1 MTFKDAIALAFR
13 NLRQSKLR
21 TFLTVLGVSIGIASL
36 AGMVSL
42 GVGLQDQFVGRFLRS
57 GMFDSINVLPGQDPR
72 ALLGGRGR
80 GRGGRGAR
88 SSSAQPA
95 DVPARSL
102 DEAALEDLAKLE
114 HVKDVY
120 PIIRVPLEVKY
131 GDITEYAGATGVPM
145 SSRGVGA
152 FQTMAHGEFLAD
164 EAAADCM
171 ISLDFANRLVENNP
185 AQLIGKMLSLGYP
198 SSPAPAAPP
207 ASASQDAPAPT
218 PPQAMPPVTRAE
230 SSCRIVG
237 IVQRETGP
245 MALGGSNVAGVM
257 LPMPKAREINA
268 GVVNTQ
274 RSLMRNRVDSMFQA
288 VTVKVTNAQRTQ
300 DVQARVKQMGFSA
313 FSLNDALEG
322 AKRTF
327 LILDILLGLIG
338 SIALAV
344 ASLGIMNTM
353 VMSILERTR
362 EIGIMK
368 AIGGSDA
375 DVRKIFL
382 IEASAI
388 GMLGGVAGVVLGWIV
403 GRLHQLRRQLLHREP
418 GGNRWEPVFPA
429 DLAHRCGDRLLDL
442 RQPRGRQL
450 SRPSGRAPRSHSG
463 SAARLTLRAPAPRC
477 SLFAVRWF
485 W

>member
-1 MTFKDAIALAFR
+1 MTFADAIALAFR

-42 GVGLQDQFVGRFLRS
+42 GVGLQDQFVGRFMRS

-72 ALLGGRGR
+72 ALLGRGR

-88 SSSAQPA
+88 SGIAQPA
-95 DVPARSL
+95 DVPARTL
-102 DEAALEDLAKLE
+102 DEAALQDLAKLE

-120 PIIRVPLEVKY
+120 PIVRVPLEVKY
-131 GDITEYAGATGVPM
+131 GDVTEYAGATGVPL

-164 EAAADCM
+164 DTAAHCM
-171 ISLDFANRLVENNP
+171 VSLDFANRLVESNP
-185 AQLIGKMLSLGYP
+185 AQLIGKLLSLGYP
-198 SSPAPAAPP
+198 SSPAPPAP
-207 ASASQDAPAPT
+207 ASQDVPAPT
-218 PPQAMPPVTRAE
+218 VAQTMPPVTRAE

-245 MALGGSNVAGVM
+245 MAVGGSNVAGVM

-288 VTVKVTNAQRTQ
+288 VTVKVTEAQRTQ
-300 DVQARVKQMGFSA
+300 DVQERIKKMGFTA

-322 AKRTF
+322 AKRAF

-388 GMLGGVAGVVLGWIV
+388 GMLGGVAGVLLGWIV
-403 GRLHQLRRQLLHREP
+403 GRLINFGANYYIVSQGGTAGNLFSLPIWLIAAAIGFSIFVSLAAGSYPARR
-418 GGNRWEPVFPA
+418 
-429 DLAHRCGDRLLDL
+429 
-442 RQPRGRQL
+442 
-450 SRPSGRAPRSHSG
+450 
-463 SAARLTLRAPAPRC
+463 AARLDPIQALRHD
-477 SLFAVRWF
+477 
-485 W
+485 